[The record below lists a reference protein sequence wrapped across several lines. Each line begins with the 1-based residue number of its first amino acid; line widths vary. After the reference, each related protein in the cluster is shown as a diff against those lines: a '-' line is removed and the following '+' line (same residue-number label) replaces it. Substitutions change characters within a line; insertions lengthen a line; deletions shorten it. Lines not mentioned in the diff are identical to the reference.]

1 VASHCLLLV
10 VPVEI
15 RLVLGLRYGASE
27 GTDQRYNKNISVLR
41 AVTVKTGAAII
52 DAD

>member
-1 VASHCLLLV
+1 VLLG

-15 RLVLGLRYGASE
+15 RLILGLRHGASE
-27 GTDQRYNKNISVLR
+27 GTDQRYNENISALR